1 MLYITNDEVSRY
13 GAAGKAHDMDGQID
27 VFTLLTLVVA
37 VVVIFKLRS
46 VLGRRTGDEETR
58 LEQRAR
64 DLSNQ
69 PRNEPAPAQDKVVTL
84 RRDRAA
90 PAPVEAAEP
99 VVNEAEERIK
109 AMGGNTALTDG
120 LLDILIADPA
130 FHRDQFLAGAK
141 QAYEMIVTSFADG
154 KLLQDLLA
162 PSVAED
168 FARAIADREKHGEK
182 VEQTFVGINRSEI
195 IEAGMDKGT
204 ARITVRFVSELINA
218 TRDKS
223 GTVIAGDPENV
234 KSATDLWIFGRDI
247 SSARARRQL
256 NWKLLSTEP
265 LN

>member
-1 MLYITNDEVSRY
+1 MN
-13 GAAGKAHDMDGQID
+13 GQID

-37 VVVIFKLRS
+37 VVAIYKLRS

-69 PRNEPAPAQDKVVTL
+69 QRNEPAPAQDKVVTL
-84 RRDRAA
+84 RRDRDRQAPV
-90 PAPVEAAEP
+90 PAPVAEP

-109 AMGGNTALTDG
+109 AMGGTTALTDG
-120 LLDILIADPA
+120 LLEILKADPE
-130 FHRDQFLAGAK
+130 FHPDQFLAGGK
-141 QAYEMIVTSFADG
+141 QAYEMIVTAFADG
-154 KLLQDLLA
+154 KLLPDLLA
-162 PSVAED
+162 PSVSED
-168 FARAIADREKHGEK
+168 FAKAIAEREKHGEK
-182 VEQTFVGINRSEI
+182 IEQTFVGINRSDI
-195 IEAGMDKGT
+195 IEASMDKGT

-234 KSATDLWIFGRDI
+234 KAATDLWTFGRDI
-247 SSARARRQL
+247 SSPRARRQV